1 MFLFFY
7 SNVTWATKQMC
18 LITQKSKKKYRTKV
32 IQNLFEARPNIWQLK
47 FCKTAK
53 VSIVI
58 FKIENALLDRLA
70 KSKKIILTLFAK
82 KKLSNHF

>member
-1 MFLFFY
+1 
-7 SNVTWATKQMC
+7 MC

-53 VSIVI
+53 LSIVI
-58 FKIENALLDRLA
+58 FKIENAHLDRLA
-70 KSKKIILTLFAK
+70 KSKKNHPNSFCQK
-82 KKLSNHF
+82 KIV